1 MRVLIFGA
9 TGMIGQAVVKEAIA
23 AQHID
28 AVRLV
33 SRTSAHISH
42 PKIKETIAR
51 DFFDL
56 SVIEDDLRGYDACI
70 FCVGVSAAFMDEKTY
85 TNLTYDLTLCVAATL
100 LRLNPHLVF
109 VYVTGQGADSSEV
122 GSIMWARVKGKTEN
136 ALLRT
141 PFKAAYMFRPGAIL
155 PLDGIRSKTRLYD
168 FLYLVFSPLIGIAR
182 WINPAWIPTTRDIGR
197 AMLAVCDGQVPKR
210 ILENADIVELAASFN
225 RQDP

>member
-23 AQHID
+23 APQID

-33 SRTSAHISH
+33 DRTPALISH
-42 PKIKETIAR
+42 QKIKETIAG

-56 SVIEDDLRGYDACI
+56 SAIEDDLGGYDACI
-70 FCVGVSAAFMDEKTY
+70 FCVGVSAAFMDEETY
-85 TNLTYDLTLCVAATL
+85 TRRTYDLTLSVAATV
-100 LRLNPHLVF
+100 LRLNPNLVF

-168 FLYLVFSPLIGIAR
+168 FMYLVFSPLIGIAR
-182 WINPAWIPTTRDIGR
+182 RINPAWIPTTRDIGR
-197 AMLAVCDGQVPKR
+197 AMLAVCDGKVPKR
-210 ILENADIVELAASFN
+210 ILENADIVALAASFN
-225 RQDP
+225 RRDT

>member
-1 MRVLIFGA
+1 MRILIFGA

-23 AQHID
+23 APQID

-33 SRTSAHISH
+33 GRTPALISH
-42 PKIKETIAR
+42 QKIKETIAG

-56 SVIEDDLRGYDACI
+56 SAIEDDLGGYDACI
-70 FCVGVSAAFMDEKTY
+70 FCVGVSAAFMDEETY
-85 TNLTYDLTLCVAATL
+85 THLTYDLTLSVAATV
-100 LRLNPHLVF
+100 LRLNPNLVF

-168 FLYLVFSPLIGIAR
+168 FMYTRFTPKSGI
-182 WINPAWIPTTRDIGR
+182 PSD
-197 AMLAVCDGQVPKR
+197 Q
-210 ILENADIVELAASFN
+210 
-225 RQDP
+225 